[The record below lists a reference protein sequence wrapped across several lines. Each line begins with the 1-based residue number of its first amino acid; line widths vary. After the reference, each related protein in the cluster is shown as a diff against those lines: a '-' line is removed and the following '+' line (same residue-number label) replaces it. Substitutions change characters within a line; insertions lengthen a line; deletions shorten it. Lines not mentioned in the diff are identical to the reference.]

1 MHPIPTQIYLE
12 YTRFLRRYHRFSVEG
27 LERLL
32 EPGPKLV
39 VAYHGRGLPMDLA
52 ILSLFIFEQRGYLP
66 RAITHEAMYKLR
78 FSKAFF
84 NLWGGMPGDG
94 PELAE
99 AVSRGE
105 TVFLAPGGTREAT
118 RTFRERYTVDWGKRR
133 GYLKLAL
140 KYKMPIVP
148 VASAGVDDRYIG
160 LNDGHSW
167 GKKLKMPFNAPLWI
181 GLGLGG
187 VFPFAL
193 PLPSKIHTVV
203 GAPIDLRA
211 ALGAEPTEPEHFE
224 ALHKLTTGTVQ
235 ALLNRARS
243 APQGVDR

>member
-1 MHPIPTQIYLE
+1 MLPIPTRLYLE
-12 YTRFLRRYHRFSVEG
+12 YARFLRRYHRFSVEG
-27 LERLL
+27 IERLL
-32 EPGPKLV
+32 EPGAKLV

-52 ILSLFIFEQRGYLP
+52 ILSLCIFEQRGYLP

-78 FSKAFF
+78 FAKAFF
-84 NLWGGMPGDG
+84 NLWGGLPGDG
-94 PELAE
+94 PEIAE
-99 AVSRGE
+99 AVERGE
-105 TVFLAPGGTREAT
+105 TVFLAPGGTREAL

-148 VASAGVDDRYIG
+148 VASSGVDDRFIG
-160 LNDGHSW
+160 LNDGHAW
-167 GKKLKMPFNAPLWI
+167 GRKLKMPGGAPFWI

-193 PLPSKIHTVV
+193 PLPSKIHTLV
-203 GAPIDLRA
+203 GEPIDLRT

-224 ALHKLTTGTVQ
+224 ELHTLTTGKVQ
-235 ALLNRARS
+235 ELLDRARS
-243 APQGVDR
+243 READPAK